1 MSSFKIIGLRILE
14 IFKAYDSHLGQVVMT
29 DFKNVVDKDQR
40 KLHVYDF
47 GFDKRKL
54 HVYDFGFD
62 RPSGF
67 RQKYVDIIWSFIAP
81 G

>member
-47 GFDKRKL
+47 GFDM
-54 HVYDFGFD
+54 
-62 RPSGF
+62 PSGF
-67 RQKYVDIIWSFIAP
+67 RQKYIDIIWSFIAP

>member
-40 KLHVYDF
+40 KLHVY
-47 GFDKRKL
+47 
-54 HVYDFGFD
+54 HFGFD

>member
-1 MSSFKIIGLRILE
+1 
-14 IFKAYDSHLGQVVMT
+14 MT

-67 RQKYVDIIWSFIAP
+67 RQKYVDTIWSFIAP

>member
-1 MSSFKIIGLRILE
+1 
-14 IFKAYDSHLGQVVMT
+14 MT
-29 DFKNVVDKDQR
+29 DFKNVVDKDQ
-40 KLHVYDF
+40 
-47 GFDKRKL
+47 RKL

>member
-40 KLHVYDF
+40 KLQ
-47 GFDKRKL
+47 
-54 HVYDFGFD
+54 VYDFGFD

>member
-1 MSSFKIIGLRILE
+1 MSSFKIITLRILE

-40 KLHVYDF
+40 KLY
-47 GFDKRKL
+47 
-54 HVYDFGFD
+54 VYDFGFD